1 MFKLARVIQSPQ
13 SLVPKLPEA
22 LWSALENYEVRNHQE
37 GQESEE
43 PHHGEHGQQLART
56 PELDQSKVSFC
67 FCLWSLLKP
76 WIKQEPKK
84 KEGNHMVKET
94 CLLWSLNSRK
104 KLGMVSFTGI
114 PIWYIFSQSSRDL
127 NPLHLWFTCAYRDF
141 TALCFQETFFLFI
154 YKDFALYSLVYS
166 TNIIEGSFLSNA
178 PHANPLLGS
187 LSAPHSSQFPYP
199 EVLMSYSTMWEQ
211 VPVVSC
217 QRMYFTCTWG
227 KPRPRG
233 LK

>member
-1 MFKLARVIQSPQ
+1 MKLTQTMNKTRA
-13 SLVPKLPEA
+13 
-22 LWSALENYEVRNHQE
+22 
-37 GQESEE
+37 
-43 PHHGEHGQQLART
+43 
-56 PELDQSKVSFC
+56 
-67 FCLWSLLKP
+67 
-76 WIKQEPKK
+76 KK

-199 EVLMSYSTMWEQ
+199 EVLMSYSTM
-211 VPVVSC
+211 
-217 QRMYFTCTWG
+217 
-227 KPRPRG
+227 
-233 LK
+233 